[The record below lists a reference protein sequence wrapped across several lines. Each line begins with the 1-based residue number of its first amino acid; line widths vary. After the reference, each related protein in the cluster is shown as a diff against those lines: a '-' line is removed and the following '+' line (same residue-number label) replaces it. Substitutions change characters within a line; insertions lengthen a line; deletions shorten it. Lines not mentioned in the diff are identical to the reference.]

1 MAEKKPLV
9 LNGAD
14 IEQLQSGDTLAGAGG
29 SVPTGGTTGQ
39 VLAKSSATDY
49 ATEWVD
55 ASSGSDG
62 VSLGLVIALS

>member
-39 VLAKSSATDY
+39 VLSKKSATDY
-49 ATEWVD
+49 DTEWKD
-55 ASSGSDG
+55 AASGGG